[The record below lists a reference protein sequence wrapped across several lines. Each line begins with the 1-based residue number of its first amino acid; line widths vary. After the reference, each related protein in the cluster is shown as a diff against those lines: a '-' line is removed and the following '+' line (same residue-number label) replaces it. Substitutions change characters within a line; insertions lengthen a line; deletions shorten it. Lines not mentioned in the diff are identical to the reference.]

1 MTKAVSKKSTIK
13 RAQKESTI
21 LRLVASLCTQ
31 AAKDI
36 AAFQSVV
43 VTRVLLSPGKSV
55 CRIYLYVPQGKDYFK
70 TILPDLT
77 LYKPSLRKALAD
89 TLSSR
94 YAADLIFVFDE
105 QLEKTM
111 RIESLLDS
119 IKEDSVQY
127 DSPSES

>member
-1 MTKAVSKKSTIK
+1 MTKVVSKKSTIK

-36 AAFQSVV
+36 VAFQSVV

-55 CRIYLYVPQGKDYFK
+55 CRIYLYVPQGKDYFRN
-70 TILPDLT
+70 ILPDLT